1 MAITIAM
8 DRRLW
13 NLERNR
19 DIIKNCLAEADEQ
32 TRVIIEE
39 LYMKKRPS
47 LTLIGLARQLFISKS
62 QAYKLR
68 NHFFEAVADEL
79 GM

>member
-39 LYMKKRPS
+39 LYMKNGPFN
-47 LTLIGLARQLFISKS
+47 INGLAQQLFISKS

>member
-1 MAITIAM
+1 M
-8 DRRLW
+8 D
-13 NLERNR
+13 LERNR

-47 LTLIGLARQLFISKS
+47 LTLIDLPSNYLLVKAKPI
-62 QAYKLR
+62 
-68 NHFFEAVADEL
+68 N
-79 GM
+79 